1 MASTTETATAMSPR
15 IAIIGAGPGGLVL
28 ARLLHLATVRFA
40 LYEAEP
46 SRTSREQGGSLDLH
60 EESGQLALHAAGLYS
75 EWKKFAR
82 SEGEEMR
89 VADKHG
95 KLFMEEGDSVGGT
108 RPEVDRIKLRG
119 LLLDSLPEG
128 VIRWGHKVR
137 SISPSSQDSGKH
149 DVYIET
155 ATGARTETF
164 DLVVGADGA
173 WSKVRPLLSDI
184 KPHYSKISCLDT
196 RIRSVDSLHP
206 EISGLV
212 GQGAYLAF
220 SDGKGIVA
228 QRNGDGS
235 IRTYIMLQKPETW
248 LKDVGVDWSDAH
260 EAKKFL
266 LEEEYKDWSDE
277 LKPLIIRADPDI
289 VARPFYMLPTDF
301 SWASKRGL
309 TLLGDAAHLMTPF
322 AGEGVNQA
330 MLDALDLSRAI
341 VNAHSG
347 DIGIAGL
354 YDGVREFEKTM
365 LERSHEK
372 MEETW
377 RNLELFFKPDAPR
390 EFVQAFEEM
399 MAAHGPPPE
408 VPKGYS

>member
-28 ARLLHLATVRFA
+28 ARLLHLANVRFA

-75 EWKKFAR
+75 EWKKLAR

-95 KLFMEEGDSVGGT
+95 KLFMEEGDTAGGN

-137 SISPSSQDSGKH
+137 SISPSSHDSGKH

-155 ATGARTETF
+155 ATGAQTETF

-184 KPHYSKISCLDT
+184 KPHYSTISCLDT

-206 EISGLV
+206 EISRLV

-220 SDGKGIVA
+220 SDRKGMVA

-235 IRTYIMLQKPETW
+235 IRTYIMLQKSETW

-260 EAKKFL
+260 EAKNFL
-266 LEEEYKDWSDE
+266 LEGEYKDWSDE
-277 LKPLIIRADPDI
+277 LKNFIIHADPDV

-301 SWASKRGL
+301 SWVSKRGL

-322 AGEGVNQA
+322 AGEGVNLA

-341 VNAHSG
+341 VNAHTG
-347 DIGIAGL
+347 EIGNAGFQ
-354 YDGVREFEKTM
+354 DGVEGYEKRM

-377 RNLELFFKPDAPR
+377 RNLELFFKPDAPG
-390 EFVQAFEEM
+390 EFVRAFEEM
-399 MAAHGPPPE
+399 MAAQGPPVE

>member
-1 MASTTETATAMSPR
+1 MTSTTKTTAATSLR

-28 ARLLHLATVRFA
+28 ARLLHLANVRFA

-46 SRTSREQGGSLDLH
+46 SRNSREQGGSLDLH

-95 KLFMEEGDSVGGT
+95 KLYMEEGDMAGSN
-108 RPEVDRIKLRG
+108 RPEVDRIQLRG

-137 SISPSSQDSGKH
+137 SISPSKDGNGQH
-149 DVYIET
+149 EVHLET
-155 ATGARTETF
+155 ASGTHIETF

-173 WSKVRPLLSDI
+173 WSKVRPLLSDVR
-184 KPHYSKISCLDT
+184 PQYSTISCLDT
-196 RIRSVDSLHP
+196 RIRSVDAKHP
-206 EISGLV
+206 EISKLV

-220 SDGKGIVA
+220 SDKKGLVA

-248 LKDVGVDWSDAH
+248 LKDVGVDWSDVRT
-260 EAKKFL
+260 AKNFL
-266 LEEEYKDWSDE
+266 LEDVYKDWSDD
-277 LKPLIIRADPDI
+277 LKNLIVNADPDI

-301 SWASKRGL
+301 SWTSKPGL

-322 AGEGVNQA
+322 AGEGVNLA
-330 MLDALDLSRAI
+330 MLDALDLSKA
-341 VNAHSG
+341 VVKASTGEDGSG
-347 DIGIAGL
+347 LFDE
-354 YDGVREFEKTM
+354 VRGFERVM

-377 RNLELFFKPDAPR
+377 RNLELLFKPDAPR
-390 EFVQAFEEM
+390 EFVEAFEQM
-399 MAAHGPPPE
+399 MAEHGPPPE
-408 VPKGYS
+408 APKGYS

>member
-1 MASTTETATAMSPR
+1 MASTAPSTTPR

-28 ARLLHLATVRFA
+28 ARLLHLANVQFA

-75 EWKKFAR
+75 EFKKVAR
-82 SEGEEMR
+82 SEGEDMR

-95 KLFMEEGDSVGGT
+95 KLFMEDVDTEGSN
-108 RPEVDRIKLRG
+108 RPEVDRIQLRG
-119 LLLDSLPEG
+119 MLLDSLPEG
-128 VIRWGHKVR
+128 AILWGHKVR
-137 SISPSSQDSGKH
+137 SISPCGGGDGKH
-149 DVYIET
+149 EIHLET
-155 ATGARTETF
+155 ASGARTETF

-173 WSKVRPLLSDI
+173 WSKVRPLLSDV
-184 KPHYSKISCLDT
+184 KPHYSTISCLDT
-196 RIRSVDSLHP
+196 RIRSVDTLQP
-206 EISGLV
+206 AISKLV
-212 GQGAYLAF
+212 GQGAYIAL
-220 SDGKGIVA
+220 SDKKGIVA

-248 LKDVGVDWSDAH
+248 LREIDVDWSDAH
-260 EAKKFL
+260 AAKKFM
-266 LEEEYKDWSDE
+266 LEEEYNDWSDE
-277 LKPLIIRADPDI
+277 LKDLIIHADPDI

-301 SWASKRGL
+301 AWTTRPGL
-309 TLLGDAAHLMTPF
+309 TLLGDAAHLLTPF
-322 AGEGVNQA
+322 AGEGVNLA
-330 MLDALDLSRAI
+330 MLDALDLSKAI
-341 VNAHSG
+341 VNASTG
-347 DIGIAGL
+347 DEKTDLVDAVKG
-354 YDGVREFEKTM
+354 FEKTM

-390 EFVQAFEEM
+390 EFVQMFEEM
-399 MAAHGPPPE
+399 MAAQGPPPE